1 MRFHFGWNEIF
12 LFPCLVIFLYNCLHD
27 TTRNETHCGC
37 YSLQSFWWKWNF
49 ISGNKISCKNYPT
62 SNPLNG
68 KICACVY
75 FIKTK
80 KIGFYWMGRFFRLPP
95 EMKLHFILP
104 AMKSKVNRIYFLVS
118 WNFILG
124 RFHFGSHPTHV
135 CTL

>member
-1 MRFHFGWNEIF
+1 MKYFYFRVWSFSYITVYMIQPEMKLIAG
-12 LFPCLVIFLYNCLHD
+12 VI
-27 TTRNETHCGC
+27 
-37 YSLQSFWWKWNF
+37 SLQSFWWKWNF
-49 ISGNKISCKNYPT
+49 ISGNKISCKNYPK
-62 SNPLNG
+62 SNQLNG